1 MRNSVDVM
9 YRNGANRKNGSR
21 QASPINFIS
30 AAARVKTSHRLTVGV
45 VGCGYW
51 GSKHIRILSGVPE
64 VSRVAVIDLDARTR
78 EKIVASFPASGA
90 YQDLDAALPHVDAVI
105 VATPPETHCD
115 VALKCLRAG
124 KHVLLEK
131 PIAKSVSEAL
141 LLVEE
146 ARRSNLI
153 LMPGHTFEFNPA
165 LHELKRRIADGEL
178 GRIHYI
184 HSSRLNLGL
193 YRRDVNVV
201 WDLAPHDISIMNYLL
216 DSVPSTVAGWA
227 SLNAGETE
235 DVAFIRLE
243 YREMGVTGFAHL
255 SWLDPKKTREVT
267 VVGSKKMAVY
277 NDLVEEQLRIFD
289 RGVIRPEESASFE
302 RPLSCRYGDII
313 SPRID
318 VKEPLALEVE
328 HFVSCVHR
336 GIAPKTAGESGLK
349 VIVVLE
355 AIDEAIATGAAVNV
369 RYPKHEDY
377 ARSHRGTYYSVL
389 PASA

>member
-1 MRNSVDVM
+1 MRNSVDVI

-30 AAARVKTSHRLTVGV
+30 AAARVKKAPQLRVGV

-51 GSKHIRILSGVPE
+51 GSKHVRILSCVPE
-64 VSRVAVIDLDARTR
+64 VSRVAVIDRDARTR
-78 EKIVASFPASGA
+78 EKIVASFPASSA
-90 YQDLDAALPHVDAVI
+90 YQDLDAALPHVDAVV

-165 LHELKRRIADGEL
+165 VHELKRRIAEGEL
-178 GRIHYI
+178 GHIHYI

-216 DSVPSTVAGWA
+216 DSVPNTVAGWA
-227 SLNAGETE
+227 SLNVGETE

-243 YREMGVTGFAHL
+243 YRELGVTGFAHV

-289 RGVIRPEESASFE
+289 RGVMRSEDSSFFE
-302 RPLSCRYGDII
+302 RPPSFRYGDIV

-318 VKEPLALEVE
+318 FKEPLALEVE
-328 HFVSCVHR
+328 HFIYCVQC
-336 GIAPKTAGESGLK
+336 GVAPRTDGESGLS
-349 VIVVLE
+349 VITVLE
-355 AIDEAIATGAAVNV
+355 AIDEAIAMGTVVNV
-369 RYPKHEDY
+369 QYPGREACAHTQPI
-377 ARSHRGTYYSVL
+377 SNYSVL
-389 PASA
+389 TARA

>member
-1 MRNSVDVM
+1 MN
-9 YRNGANRKNGSR
+9 RNGHRNGSNGSR
-21 QASPINFIS
+21 QAPPIRFIS
-30 AAARVKTSHRLTVGV
+30 AAARVKKSPGLRVGV

-51 GSKHIRILSGVPE
+51 GSKHVRVLSCMPE
-64 VSRVAVIDLDARTR
+64 VSSVAIIDRDARTL
-78 EKIVASFPASGA
+78 EKTGASFPASVP
-90 YQDLDAALPHVDAVI
+90 YPDLDAALPHVDAVI

-115 VALKCLRAG
+115 VALECLRAG

-131 PIAKSVSEAL
+131 PMAKSTSEAL

-146 ARRSNLI
+146 ARRSGLT

-165 LHELKRRIADGEL
+165 IHELKRRIVEGEL

-193 YRRDVNVV
+193 YRPDVNVV

-216 DSVPSTVAGWA
+216 NSVPTTVAGWA
-227 SLNAGETE
+227 SLNAGEIE
-235 DVAFIRLE
+235 DVAFIRFE
-243 YREMGVTGFAHL
+243 YPEMGVTGFAHL

-289 RGVIRPEESASFE
+289 RGVMRAEESSSFE
-302 RPLSCRYGDII
+302 RPLCCRYGDIV

-318 VKEPLALEVE
+318 FKEPLALEVE
-328 HFVSCVHR
+328 HFVSCVQR
-336 GIAPKTAGESGLK
+336 GIAPRTDGENGLA
-349 VIVVLE
+349 VIAVLE
-355 AIDEAIATGAAVNV
+355 AIDEAIATGAVANV
-369 RYPKHEDY
+369 QYPGRETCATTKLINN
-377 ARSHRGTYYSVL
+377 YSVL